1 LNGGGRIPEHKI
13 DEVRN
18 AANIAEVIGRRV
30 KLTAAGRTLKG
41 LCPFHGDTAPSF
53 IVNRERGTWHCFGCG
68 EGGNVFTFLMKD
80 EGLSFPEAVK
90 QLAAQYG
97 VSLPTP
103 ERTPEQKRRDQH
115 RQRLLRVMELAGNF
129 FVQQLAATGGEPAR
143 RYLTDQRGLRPQVI
157 RDFGLGWT
165 PDAWEGL
172 RRFLGSQGVPEA
184 LGIEAGVL
192 VARDKGDGCYDRF
205 RGRVMFPIADLSG
218 RVVSFGGR
226 VMGGGEPKYL
236 NGPETLLF
244 KKSATL
250 YNLERARPFMR
261 KKDRALV
268 VEGYFDV
275 ITLAAMGFGETVA
288 PMGTALTPQQVR
300 RLKGQASRLVLV
312 FDGDQAGVR
321 AARRSLPLCLAEGVQ
336 PQVLLLPTGEDPDS
350 FARAQGPE
358 GLEEAIAAAGSLI
371 EAVLEQIIAEGDL
384 STPEGK
390 SAIVAEAGGVI
401 KAIGDPVSSWGHLS
415 RLAARLNL
423 PAEVAAARLGMPVP
437 GGRRP
442 SAPPAP
448 VRAPRQ
454 TNGAGRQWQEAVLQ
468 LALCEGRAA
477 CVLAREGALAAL
489 EDPDLRAVAQAV
501 EHIVDAGGEP
511 DPAAVISRLDDPDL
525 PRLVSRLTQDGL
537 SLSPEQAA
545 AQAEALCVKIRSWQ
559 LRQRRRELTS
569 QIAEAQ
575 SRGDHELVGK
585 LQDQRRR
592 EIDSVSSLE
601 SSRKD

>member
-1 LNGGGRIPEHKI
+1 MSESGRIPEHKI
-13 DEVRN
+13 DEVRQ
-18 AANIAEVIGRRV
+18 AANIVEVIGRRV
-30 KLTAAGRTLKG
+30 KLITAGRTLKG
-41 LCPFHGDTAPSF
+41 LCPFHGDSDPSF

-80 EGLSFPEAVK
+80 EGLTFPEAVK

-103 ERTPEQKRRDQH
+103 ERTPEQKRQDQH

-129 FVQQLAATGGEPAR
+129 FQQQLAAPGGETAR
-143 RYLTDQRGLRPQVI
+143 SYLLQQRGLRPQVI
-157 RDFGLGWT
+157 QDFGLGWA

-172 RRFLGSQGVPEA
+172 RRFLGSQGIAEA
-184 LGIEAGVL
+184 LAVEAGVL

-205 RGRVMFPIADLSG
+205 RGRVMFPIADVSG
-218 RVVSFGGR
+218 RLVSFGGR
-226 VMGGGEPKYL
+226 VLGQGEPKYL

-300 RLKGQASRLVLV
+300 RLKGQAARLVMV
-312 FDGDQAGVR
+312 FDGDQAGLR

-336 PQVLLLPTGEDPDS
+336 PEVLLLPTGEDPDS
-350 FARAQGPE
+350 FARSQGAE
-358 GLEEAIAAAGSLI
+358 GLEKAIGQCQSLI
-371 EAVLEQIIAEGDL
+371 EAVLDQIVAEGDL
-384 STPEGK
+384 TTPEGK
-390 SAIVAEAGGVI
+390 SKIVAEAGGVI
-401 KAIGDPVSSWGHLS
+401 KAIGDPVTSWLYLG
-415 RLAARLNL
+415 RLAARLGL
-423 PAEVAAARLGMPVP
+423 PVEVAAARLGLPVP

-442 SAPPAP
+442 SAPAPAP
-448 VRAPRQ
+448 AARQ

-468 LALCEGRAA
+468 LALSDAA
-477 CVLAREGALAAL
+477 AARVLTAEGALAAL
-489 EDPDLRAVAQAV
+489 EDQDLLAVARVV
-501 EHIVDAGGEP
+501 EQILEQGGSPE
-511 DPAAVISRLDDPDL
+511 PAAVISRLEGPEL
-525 PRLVSRLTQDGL
+525 PRLVSLLAQDGP
-537 SLSPEQAA
+537 SLAPEQAEGEA
-545 AQAEALCVKIRSWQ
+545 RALCEKIRRWQ
-559 LRQRRRELTS
+559 SRQRGRELTS

-575 SRGDHELVGK
+575 SRGDSERVTR
-585 LQDQRRR
+585 LQDQRRQER
-592 EIDSVSSLE
+592 DSFSSCE
-601 SSRKD
+601 PSRKD

>member
-1 LNGGGRIPEHKI
+1 MNGGGRIPEHKI
-13 DEVRN
+13 DEVRQ

-30 KLTAAGRTLKG
+30 KLISAGRTLKG
-41 LCPFHGDTAPSF
+41 LCPFHGDTDPSF

-68 EGGNVFTFLMKD
+68 EGGNIFTFLMKD
-80 EGLSFPEAVK
+80 EGLTFPEAVK

-97 VSLPTP
+97 VHLPTP

-129 FVQQLAATGGEPAR
+129 FIQQLAAPSGEPAR
-143 RYLTDQRGLRPQVI
+143 RYLLEQRGLKPQVLK
-157 RDFGLGWT
+157 DFGLGWA

-184 LGIEAGVL
+184 LAIEAGVL

-205 RGRVMFPIADLSG
+205 RGRVMFPIADVSG
-218 RVVSFGGR
+218 RMVSFGGR
-226 VMGGGEPKYL
+226 VLGGGEPKYL
-236 NGPETLLF
+236 NGPETPLF

-250 YNLERARPFMR
+250 YNLERARSFMR

-288 PMGTALTPQQVR
+288 PMGTALTPQQIR

-336 PQVLLLPTGEDPDS
+336 PEVLLLPTGEDPDS
-350 FARAQGPE
+350 FARAQGAE
-358 GLEEAIAAAGSLI
+358 GLEEAIEASGSLI
-371 EAVLEQIIAEGDL
+371 EAVLDQIIAEGDQ

-390 SAIVAEAGGVI
+390 SKIVAEAGGVI
-401 KAIGDPVSSWGHLS
+401 KAIGDPVSSWLYLG
-415 RLAARLNL
+415 RLAARLGL
-423 PAEVAAARLGMPVP
+423 PAEVAAARLGLPVP

-442 SAPPAP
+442 SAPVPTP
-448 VRAPRQ
+448 APRQ
-454 TNGAGRQWQEAVLQ
+454 SGGAGRQRQEAVLQ
-468 LALCEGRAA
+468 LALSEASAA
-477 CVLAREGALAAL
+477 QVLAREGALAAL
-489 EDPDLRAVAQAV
+489 VEPDLAAGAQALV
-501 EHIVDAGGEP
+501 DIVDQGGIPEP
-511 DPAAVISRLDDPDL
+511 SAVISRLDDPDL
-525 PRLVSRLTQDGL
+525 HRLVSLLAEGGPNLT
-537 SLSPEQAA
+537 PEQAA
-545 AQAEALCVKIRSWQ
+545 VEAQALCSKIRRWQ
-559 LRQRRRELTS
+559 LRQRKRELTS
-569 QIAEAQ
+569 QIVEAQ
-575 SRGDHELVGK
+575 SRGDSELVTK

-592 EIDSVSSLE
+592 EIDSVSSFE